1 MKNILLRLL
10 VNSLSIFV
18 TAWILQEGVT
28 LHGIDA
34 AIVVA
39 LVLTLLNVFLKPLL
53 ILFTLPATLFTFGLF
68 LFVINALI
76 ILIASNLVEG
86 FAVRSFW
93 WALLF
98 SLILTFVNSLLYRL
112 GGGEPQEAPP
122 TR

>member
-1 MKNILLRLL
+1 MKNILLHLI
-10 VNSLSIFV
+10 VNSFSIFV

-76 ILIASNLVEG
+76 ILIVSNLVEG

-98 SLILTFVNSLLYRL
+98 SLILTFMNSLLYRL
-112 GGGEPQEAPP
+112 GGGEPQESPP